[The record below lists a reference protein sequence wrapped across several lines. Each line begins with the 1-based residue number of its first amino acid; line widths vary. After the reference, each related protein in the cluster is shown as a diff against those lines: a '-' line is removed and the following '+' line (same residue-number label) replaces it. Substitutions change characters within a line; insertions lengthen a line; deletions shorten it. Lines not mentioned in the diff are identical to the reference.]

1 MSIVQSNSSF
11 NSSLT
16 SSLYDSQDDVHPAKI
31 KNYVKEILK
40 SRIFLGRYIERRLAD
55 KRIGYR
61 DVILVSAAE
70 VELIRDL
77 TEAQQQLIIACAST
91 KPWIGI
97 TDTEP
102 LGIHTSG
109 ICLWTEIDNQ
119 PFGAFWFQIKS
130 VKFRDVEILVT
141 LKCLRHI
148 SEAFIEIE
156 PILTGAVKT
165 RSSLENSSQQR
176 PATSV
181 QSLNEIYSDFVDTL
195 KSFLSISNVKEFI
208 TFLFA
213 FVIAIFTGSTAFI
226 NFLGNFILALL
237 REMSFLVKN
246 STPIFLGVLDFFAKI
261 IGGFYI
267 LLALMFKQSTPR
279 RPPPVTEEEMR
290 LQYRDHKA
298 WSNDHPRFNQHFV
311 GQFD

>member
-1 MSIVQSNSSF
+1 MSIVRSNSSF

-16 SSLYDSQDDVHPAKI
+16 SSLYDSQDDMDPTKL

-61 DVILVSAAE
+61 DVILVSGAE

-77 TEAQQQLIIACAST
+77 TEAQQKLITACANT

-109 ICLWTEIDNQ
+109 VCLWTEIENQ

-130 VKFRDVEILVT
+130 VKFRDGEVLVT
-141 LKCLRHI
+141 LKCIRHI

-156 PILTGAVKT
+156 PILTGAGNTKK
-165 RSSLENSSQQR
+165 SLESNNER
-176 PATSV
+176 KPNTSV
-181 QSLNEIYSDFVDTL
+181 QSLNETYSEFVDTL
-195 KSFLSISNVKEFI
+195 KSFLSITNVKEFI

-226 NFLGNFILALL
+226 NFLGNFILALI
-237 REMSFLVKN
+237 REISFFVKN
-246 STPIFLGVLDFFAKI
+246 STPMFLGVLDFFAKI

-267 LLALMFKQSTPR
+267 LLAMMFKQSTPR
-279 RPPPVTEEEMR
+279 PPRNDDPRTLYLEN
-290 LQYRDHKA
+290 KA
-298 WSNDHPRFNQHFV
+298 WDTQHSRYNQHFV